1 LTDPAVPTSLAGDW
15 ALLTHD
21 DPRRTALELAIVKAA
36 KHHDA
41 NPLALGHP
49 GPGIG
54 TRLSLVRRSDLQ
66 DRGRFPRG
74 PAVVSD
80 GRRGKRATDS
90 AGTRV
95 GPAGHNLGHAHLK
108 GAVAEAAAVCP
119 RQHPAGP
126 TRLARVGPTQ
136 GQGTARTLL
145 AHRLARAV

>member
-21 DPRRTALELAIVKAA
+21 DPRRTALELSIVKAA
-36 KHHDA
+36 
-41 NPLALGHP
+41 NHP
-49 GPGIG
+49 E
-54 TRLSLVRRSDLQ
+54 
-66 DRGRFPRG
+66 
-74 PAVVSD
+74 VVSD